1 MIREFLLTVSIMAV
15 VSCSAVSEGSDHEG
29 LTAKASAEYA
39 QPLRPGGVDGSPFWN
54 IHSTR
59 FTYAPAFD
67 FKTVDGAESYR
78 FTLTHEN
85 GEEHVFV
92 AASPRESLS
101 SVWNDVLP
109 GNVTLVVEGL
119 DSKGEVVGLAGERK
133 FTRAYP
139 FVAKEDAP
147 ARPYRE
153 AALKACLYVHNMPAV
168 QHWKNS
174 VTPDMSYPYNA
185 YV

>member
-1 MIREFLLTVSIMAV
+1 MIREFLLTAAVIAV
-15 VSCSAVSEGSDHEG
+15 VSCSTSAEHDKLVD

-39 QPLRPGGVDGSPFWN
+39 QPLRPGGIDGSPFWN

-109 GNVTLVVEGL
+109 GNVTLVVEGF
-119 DSKGEVVGLAGERK
+119 DS
-133 FTRAYP
+133 
-139 FVAKEDAP
+139 
-147 ARPYRE
+147 
-153 AALKACLYVHNMPAV
+153 
-168 QHWKNS
+168 
-174 VTPDMSYPYNA
+174 
-185 YV
+185 